1 MIIAID
7 GPAASGKSTTAKN
20 IAKKLGFAYLDT
32 GAMYRAVTLAVV
44 QKNIDIEN
52 ITELADLLD
61 NLSLKIEH
69 KDGKNVLKMD
79 GKNIAKAIRSVEV
92 TSKVSAVSAISI
104 VREKMVEMQRQL
116 GNNTNCVMEG
126 RDIGTVVFPDADAK
140 FFITADY
147 SSRAQRRQKDL
158 ESLGEKKSI
167 DELITDL
174 KLRDKKD
181 STRAKSPLKKA
192 DDAIEI
198 NTSNLTVEEQVA
210 IIIDHINLIKIKK
223 EGLMPEKNI
232 IEPVIE
238 EAKVELEQTTEVSA
252 EPVQTDSE
260 PITEKKPIVNY
271 LDDKL
276 FAGVKVVDQAE
287 LDKNEVIE
295 EIPEELQKQ
304 YLDTISD
311 ISANQV
317 ISGRVIG
324 MNEKEVLVDIG
335 FKSEGLIDRDEFVDN
350 KLPEIGEKINVYLEK
365 LEDRKGNT
373 ILSKIKADFMH
384 RWKELHEI
392 YEKGEILKGTIVRR
406 IKGGMV
412 VDVGVVQAFLPGSQI
427 DVRPI
432 KDFDQFIDQE
442 MDFQIVKIN
451 EARKN
456 VVISHKILMEE
467 SLKEQRA
474 ELFSNIKI
482 GEILEGRVK
491 NITDFGVFVDL
502 GGVDGLL
509 HITDLSWGRVNH
521 SSEIVKMDETIT
533 VKVIDFDEKK
543 MRVSLGLKQLSPHP
557 WEEVE
562 EKYAVGTIIKGKV
575 VSMTNYGV
583 FIELE
588 PGVEGLI
595 HVSEMSWTRHVK
607 NPSELFSMGDKVEA
621 QVLSI
626 DTEER
631 KISMGVKQLEP
642 DPWDKIEEKY
652 MVGTVHKG
660 KVINLTQ
667 FGAFVELMEGIDGL
681 IHVSDLSW
689 TKIVRHPKEVLEKG
703 EKVEVRVLEVSRE
716 NRRISLGL
724 KQVEEDPWPEL
735 VKYFETGKKVK
746 GDIIRI
752 LDRGIIVQLEKDVE
766 GIVPFGTHSK
776 KGRKMIGSNY
786 KAEAPIEAIVME
798 VKPEEKKVV
807 LFIDELSAP
816 KKKKP
821 SKNPVKEYLKNQEKP
836 ATEKIEIPEELR
848 GIGKKN
854 TD

>member
-20 IAKKLGFAYLDT
+20 VAKELGYSYFDT
-32 GAMYRAVTLAVV
+32 GAMYRAVTLAAI
-44 QKNIDIEN
+44 QKNIDIEKEA
-52 ITELADLLD
+52 ELADLLEV
-61 NLSLKIEH
+61 LELEIEN
-69 KDGKNVLKMD
+69 KDGKTVLKMD

-92 TSKVSAVSAISI
+92 TSKVSAVSAIPI
-104 VREKMVEMQRQL
+104 VREKMVNIQQEL
-116 GNNTNCVMEG
+116 GMSTNCVMEG
-126 RDIGTVVFPDADAK
+126 RDIGTVVFPNADAK

-147 SSRAQRRQKDL
+147 HSRAERRQKDL
-158 ESLGEKKSI
+158 QSIGEEKSI
-167 DELITDL
+167 DELVVDL

-181 STRAKSPLKKA
+181 STRLKSPLIKA
-192 DDAIEI
+192 NNAIEI
-198 NTSNLTVEEQVA
+198 DTSNVTVKEQVA
-210 IIIDHINLIKIKK
+210 IIVDHINKITTKK
-223 EGLMPEKNI
+223 EGLMPEKI
-232 IEPVIE
+232 ITEPVIE
-238 EAKVELEQTTEVSA
+238 EANVELEKSAEVST
-252 EPVQTDSE
+252 EPVQPDSE
-260 PITEKKPIVNY
+260 PITDMKPIINY
-271 LDDKL
+271 LDNKL
-276 FAGVKVVDQAE
+276 FAGVKVVTQTE
-287 LDKNEVIE
+287 LDENIVIE
-295 EIPEELQKQ
+295 EVPEDLQKQ

-311 ISANQV
+311 ISANTV

-335 FKSEGLIDRDEFVDN
+335 FKSEGLITRDEFEKN

-392 YEKGEILKGTIVRR
+392 YENGEILKGTIIRR

-467 SLKEQRA
+467 TMKEQRA
-474 ELFSNIKI
+474 ELFSNIQVGK
-482 GEILEGRVK
+482 ILEGRVK
-491 NITDFGVFVDL
+491 NITDFGVFIDL

-521 SSEIVKMDETIT
+521 PSEIVKMDETIT
-533 VKVIDFDEKK
+533 VKVIDFDEDKK
-543 MRVSLGLKQLSPHP
+543 RVSLGLKQLSSHP

-562 EKYAVGTIIKGKV
+562 ERYAVGTVIKGKV

-595 HVSEMSWTRHVK
+595 HVSEMTWTRHIK
-607 NPSELFSMGDKVEA
+607 NPSELYSMGDEVEA

-626 DTEER
+626 DKEER

-642 DPWDKIEEKY
+642 DPWDKIEDKY

-689 TKIVRHPKEVLEKG
+689 TKIVRHPKEILEKG

-724 KQVEEDPWPEL
+724 KQVEDDPWLEL
-735 VKYFETGKKVK
+735 VKYFETGKKIK
-746 GDIIRI
+746 GEIIRV
-752 LDRGIIVQLEKDVE
+752 LDRGIIVQLDKDVE
-766 GIVPFGTHSK
+766 GIVPFDAHSK
-776 KGRKMIGSNY
+776 KDRKLISGNY
-786 KAEAPIEAIVME
+786 KAGASIEAIVME

-807 LFIDELSAP
+807 LFIDELGGP
-816 KKKKP
+816 KKKKVT
-821 SKNPVKEYLKNQEKP
+821 KNPVKEFLDNQESP
-836 ATEKIEIPEELR
+836 ATEKIEIPKGLLEQSN
-848 GIGKKN
+848 KSN
-854 TD
+854 D

>member
-7 GPAASGKSTTAKN
+7 GPAASGKSTSAKQV
-20 IAKKLGFAYLDT
+20 AKELGYAYFDT
-32 GAMYRAVTLAVV
+32 GAMYRAVTLAVIN
-44 QKNIDIEN
+44 KNIDIN
-52 ITELADLLD
+52 NKTELDELLKNLDL
-61 NLSLKIEH
+61 NMVH
-69 KDGKNVLKMD
+69 KDGKTVLLMD
-79 GKNIAKAIRSVEV
+79 GKNIAKAIRLVEV
-92 TSKVSAVSAISI
+92 TSKVSAVSAIPA
-104 VREKMVEMQRQL
+104 VRSEMVKIQREL
-116 GNNTNCVMEG
+116 GSSTNCVMEG
-126 RDIGTVVFPDADAK
+126 RDIGTVVFPEADVK
-140 FFITADY
+140 FFLIADY
-147 SSRAQRRQKDL
+147 HPRAVRRQKDL
-158 ESLGEKKSI
+158 QSIGEDKSI

-181 STRAKSPLKKA
+181 STRSNSPLKKA
-192 DDAIEI
+192 SDAIEI
-198 NTSNLTVEEQVA
+198 DTSKLTLKKQVA
-210 IIIDHINLIKIKK
+210 IMVEHVNKIITKK
-223 EGLMPEKNI
+223 EGLMPETNI

-238 EAKVELEQTTEVSA
+238 EANVELEQATEVSA
-252 EPVQTDSE
+252 EPVQPDSE
-260 PITEKKPIVNY
+260 PVTEKTPIVNY
-271 LDDKL
+271 LDEKL
-276 FAGVKVVDQAE
+276 FASVKIIEQSE

-295 EIPEELQKQ
+295 KIPEELQKQ

-317 ISGRVIG
+317 ITGRVIG

-335 FKSEGLIDRDEFVDN
+335 FKSEGIITRDEFEDN

-392 YEKGEILKGTIVRR
+392 YENGDILKGTIVRR

-474 ELFSNIKI
+474 ELFSNIQV
-482 GEILEGRVK
+482 GEIVEGRVK
-491 NITDFGVFVDL
+491 NITDFGVFIDL

-521 SSEIVKMDETIT
+521 PSEILKMDETIN
-533 VKVIDFDEKK
+533 VKVIDFDQEKK
-543 MRVSLGLKQLSPHP
+543 RVSLGLKQLSSHP
-557 WEEVE
+557 WEEVD

-607 NPSELFSMGDKVEA
+607 NPSELFSMGDEVEA
-621 QVLSI
+621 QVLSV

-652 MVGTVHKG
+652 MVGTVHKA

-703 EKVEVRVLEVSRE
+703 EKVEVRILEVSRE

-724 KQVEEDPWPEL
+724 KQVEDDPWPEL

-746 GDIIRI
+746 GEIIRV

-766 GIVPFGTHSK
+766 GIVPFGAHSK
-776 KGRKMIGSNY
+776 KDRRLIGINF
-786 KAEAPIEAIVME
+786 KAGASIKAIVME

-807 LFIDELSAP
+807 LFIDELGAP
-816 KKKKP
+816 KKKRS
-821 SKNPVKEYLKNQEKP
+821 SKNPVKEYLKNQESP

-848 GIGKKN
+848 NLSKESTN
-854 TD
+854 

>member
-20 IAKKLGFAYLDT
+20 VAKKLGYAYLDT
-32 GAMYRAVTLAVV
+32 GAMYRAVTLAVI
-44 QKNIDIEN
+44 QKNIDLEN
-52 ITELADLLD
+52 ETELANLLE
-61 NLSLKIEH
+61 NLELKIEY
-69 KDGKNVLKMD
+69 KDSETVFTMD

-92 TSKVSAVSAISI
+92 TSKVSAVSAIAI
-104 VREKMVEMQRQL
+104 VREKMVKIQRQL

-126 RDIGTVVFPDADAK
+126 RDIGTVVFPNADAK
-140 FFITADY
+140 FFIIADY
-147 SSRAQRRQKDL
+147 HSRAERRQKDL
-158 ESLGEKKSI
+158 KSIGEEKSI
-167 DELITDL
+167 DELIADL
-174 KLRDKKD
+174 KIRDEKD
-181 STRAKSPLKKA
+181 STRSKSPLKKA
-192 DDAIEI
+192 NDAIEI
-198 NTSNLTVEEQVA
+198 DTSNLTVGKQVT
-210 IIIDHINLIKIKK
+210 IIVDHINKITTKK
-223 EGLMPEKNI
+223 EGLMPETI
-232 IEPVIE
+232 ITEPVAE
-238 EAKVELEQTTEVSA
+238 EANVELEQSTEVST
-252 EPVQTDSE
+252 EPVQPDSE
-260 PITEKKPIVNY
+260 PVTEKKLIINY
-271 LDDKL
+271 LDNKL
-276 FAGVKVVDQAE
+276 FAGVKVIEQSE
-287 LDKNEVIE
+287 LEKNEVIE
-295 EIPEELQKQ
+295 EIPEELRKQ

-311 ISANQV
+311 ISVNQV
-317 ISGRVIG
+317 ITGRVIG

-335 FKSEGLIDRDEFVDN
+335 FKSEGIITRDEFVDN

-384 RWKELHEI
+384 RWVELHEI

-412 VDVGVVQAFLPGSQI
+412 VDVGVIQAFLPGSQI

-474 ELFSNIKI
+474 ELFSNIQV

-491 NITDFGVFVDL
+491 NITDFGVFIDL

-521 SSEIVKMDETIT
+521 SSEIVKMDEIIT
-533 VKVIDFDEKK
+533 VKVIDFDEDKK
-543 MRVSLGLKQLSPHP
+543 RVSLGLKQLSPHP

-607 NPSELFSMGDKVEA
+607 NPSELFSMGDEVEA

-626 DTEER
+626 DTEDR

-642 DPWDKIEEKY
+642 DPWDKIEEQY
-652 MVGTVHKG
+652 MIGTVHKG

-689 TKIVRHPKEVLEKG
+689 TKIVRHPKEVIEKG
-703 EKVEVRVLEVSRE
+703 EKVEVRILEVSRE

-746 GDIIRI
+746 GNIIRV

-766 GIVPFGTHSK
+766 GIIPFGAYSK
-776 KGRKMIGSNY
+776 KDRRMIGGNF
-786 KAEAPIEAIVME
+786 KAEALIEAIVME

-807 LFIDELSAP
+807 LFVDELGGS
-816 KKKKP
+816 KKKKV
-821 SKNPVKEYLKNQEKP
+821 SKNPIKEYLRNQESP

-848 GIGKKN
+848 DLGK
-854 TD
+854 

>member
-20 IAKKLGFAYLDT
+20 TAKELGFAYLDT
-32 GAMYRAVTLAVV
+32 GAMYRAVTLAII
-44 QKNIDIEN
+44 KNKIDIEN
-52 ITELADLLD
+52 ETKLAGLLE
-61 NLSLKIEH
+61 NLDLKIEY
-69 KDGKNVLKMD
+69 KDNKTVLKMD

-104 VREKMVEMQRQL
+104 VREKMVKIQRQL
-116 GNNTNCVMEG
+116 GNSRNYVMEG

-140 FFITADY
+140 FFIIANY
-147 SSRAQRRQKDL
+147 RSRAERRQKDL
-158 ESLGEKKSI
+158 QSIGEEKSI
-167 DELITDL
+167 DDLIADL
-174 KLRDKKD
+174 KLRDEQD
-181 STRAKSPLKKA
+181 STRSKSPLKKA
-192 DDAIEI
+192 EDAIEI
-198 NTSNLTVEEQVA
+198 DTSNMTVKKQVA
-210 IIIDHINLIKIKK
+210 IIVDHINKITTKK
-223 EGLMPEKNI
+223 EGLMPETI
-232 IEPVIE
+232 ITEPVAE
-238 EAKVELEQTTEVSA
+238 EANVEQSTVVSA
-252 EPVQTDSE
+252 EPVQPDSE
-260 PITEKKPIVNY
+260 PVTEKKPIINY
-271 LDDKL
+271 LDTKI
-276 FAGVKVVDQAE
+276 FAGVKVIEQSE

-295 EIPEELQKQ
+295 EIPPEVQKQ

-317 ISGRVIG
+317 ITGRVIG

-335 FKSEGLIDRDEFVDN
+335 FKSEGIITRDEFEDN

-384 RWKELHEI
+384 RWVELHEI

-412 VDVGVVQAFLPGSQI
+412 VDVGVIQAFLPGSQI

-533 VKVIDFDEKK
+533 VKVIDFDEEKK
-543 MRVSLGLKQLSPHP
+543 RVSLGLKQLSPHP

-607 NPSELFSMGDKVEA
+607 NPSELFSMGDDVEA

-652 MVGTVHKG
+652 MIGTVHKG

-667 FGAFVELMEGIDGL
+667 FGAFIELVEGIDGL

-689 TKIVRHPKEVLEKG
+689 TKIVRHPKEVIEKG

-724 KQVEEDPWPEL
+724 KQVEDDPWPEL
-735 VKYFETGKKVK
+735 VKHFETGKKVK
-746 GDIIRI
+746 GNIIRV

-766 GIVPFGTHSK
+766 GIIPFGTHSK
-776 KGRKMIGSNY
+776 KDRRLIGSNY
-786 KAEAPIEAIVME
+786 KPDAPIEAIVME

-807 LFIDELSAP
+807 LFIDELGGP
-816 KKKKP
+816 KKKKV
-821 SKNPVKEYLKNQEKP
+821 SKNPVKEYLKNQESP

-848 GIGKKN
+848 KPNKKGTN
-854 TD
+854 

>member
-20 IAKKLGFAYLDT
+20 VAKELGFAYFDT
-32 GAMYRAVTLAVV
+32 GAMYRAVTLAVI

-52 ITELADLLD
+52 ETELADLLE
-61 NLSLKIEH
+61 NLKLKIEH
-69 KDGKNVLKMD
+69 KDGKTVLKMD

-92 TSKVSAVSAISI
+92 TSKVSAVSAVPI
-104 VREKMVEMQRQL
+104 VREKMVKIQKQL
-116 GNNTNCVMEG
+116 GKNTDCIMEG
-126 RDIGTVVFPDADAK
+126 RDIGTIVFPKADAK
-140 FFITADY
+140 FYIIADY
-147 SSRAQRRQKDL
+147 KSRAKRRQKDL
-158 ESLGEKKSI
+158 QAIGEEKSI

-174 KLRDKKD
+174 KLRDEKD
-181 STRAKSPLKKA
+181 STRSKSPLKKA
-192 DDAIEI
+192 NDAIEI
-198 NTSNLTVEEQVA
+198 DTSNLTVEAQVA
-210 IIIDHINLIKIKK
+210 IIVDHINKITTKK
-223 EGLMPEKNI
+223 EGLMPETI
-232 IEPVIE
+232 ITEPVAE
-238 EAKVELEQTTEVSA
+238 EANVEQSTEVSA
-252 EPVQTDSE
+252 EPVQPDSE
-260 PITEKKPIVNY
+260 PVTEKKPIINY
-271 LDDKL
+271 LDTKI
-276 FAGVKVVDQAE
+276 FAGVKVIERSE

-295 EIPEELQKQ
+295 EIPPELQKQ

-311 ISANQV
+311 ISVNQV
-317 ISGRVIG
+317 ITGRVIG
-324 MNEKEVLVDIG
+324 LNEKEVLVDIG
-335 FKSEGLIDRDEFVDN
+335 FKSEGIITRDEFEDN

-384 RWKELHEI
+384 RWVELHEI
-392 YEKGEILKGTIVRR
+392 YEKGEVLKGTIVRR

-412 VDVGVVQAFLPGSQI
+412 VDVGIIQAFLPGSQI

-474 ELFSNIKI
+474 ELFSNIKV

-491 NITDFGVFVDL
+491 NITDFGVFIDL

-521 SSEIVKMDETIT
+521 SSEIVKMDEIIT
-533 VKVIDFDEKK
+533 VKVIDFDEEKK
-543 MRVSLGLKQLSPHP
+543 RVSLGLKQLSPHP

-607 NPSELFSMGDKVEA
+607 NPSELFSMGDEVEA

-652 MVGTVHKG
+652 MIGTVHKG

-689 TKIVRHPKEVLEKG
+689 TKIVRHPKEVIEKG

-746 GDIIRI
+746 GNIIRV

-766 GIVPFGTHSK
+766 GIVPFGVHSK
-776 KGRKMIGSNY
+776 KDRRLIGSNF
-786 KAEAPIEAIVME
+786 KAEASIEAIVME

-807 LFIDELSAP
+807 LFVDELGSP
-816 KKKKP
+816 KKKKV
-821 SKNPVKEYLKNQEKP
+821 SKNPIKEYLRNQESP

-848 GIGKKN
+848 ELGKES

>member
-20 IAKKLGFAYLDT
+20 VAKELGFAYFDT
-32 GAMYRAVTLAVV
+32 GAMYRAVTLAVI

-52 ITELADLLD
+52 ETELADLLE
-61 NLSLKIEH
+61 NLKLKIEH
-69 KDGKNVLKMD
+69 KDGKTVLKMD

-92 TSKVSAVSAISI
+92 TSKVSAVSAVPI
-104 VREKMVEMQRQL
+104 VREKMVKIQKQL
-116 GNNTNCVMEG
+116 GKNTDCIMEG
-126 RDIGTVVFPDADAK
+126 RDIGTIVFPKADAK
-140 FFITADY
+140 FYIIADY
-147 SSRAQRRQKDL
+147 KSRAKRRQKDL
-158 ESLGEKKSI
+158 QAIGEEKSI

-174 KLRDKKD
+174 KLRDEKD
-181 STRAKSPLKKA
+181 STRSKSPLKKA
-192 DDAIEI
+192 NDAIEI
-198 NTSNLTVEEQVA
+198 DTSNLTVEAQVA
-210 IIIDHINLIKIKK
+210 IIVDHINKITTKK
-223 EGLMPEKNI
+223 EGLMPETI
-232 IEPVIE
+232 ITEPVAE
-238 EAKVELEQTTEVSA
+238 EANVEQSTEVSA
-252 EPVQTDSE
+252 EPVQPDSE
-260 PITEKKPIVNY
+260 PVTEKKPIINY
-271 LDDKL
+271 LDTKI
-276 FAGVKVVDQAE
+276 FAGVKVIERSE

-295 EIPEELQKQ
+295 EIPPELQKQ

-311 ISANQV
+311 ISVNQV
-317 ISGRVIG
+317 ITGRVIG
-324 MNEKEVLVDIG
+324 LNEKEVLVDIG
-335 FKSEGLIDRDEFVDN
+335 FKSEGIITRDEFEDN

-384 RWKELHEI
+384 RWVELHEI
-392 YEKGEILKGTIVRR
+392 YEKGEVLKGTIVRR

-412 VDVGVVQAFLPGSQI
+412 VDVGIIQAFLPGSQI

-474 ELFSNIKI
+474 ELFSNIKV

-491 NITDFGVFVDL
+491 NITDFGVFIDL

-521 SSEIVKMDETIT
+521 SSEIVKMDEIIT
-533 VKVIDFDEKK
+533 VKVIDFDEEKK
-543 MRVSLGLKQLSPHP
+543 RVSLGLKQLSPHP

-607 NPSELFSMGDKVEA
+607 NPSELFSMGDEVEA

-652 MVGTVHKG
+652 MIGTVHKG

-689 TKIVRHPKEVLEKG
+689 TKIVRHPKEVIEKG

-746 GDIIRI
+746 GNIIRV

-766 GIVPFGTHSK
+766 GIVPFGAHSK
-776 KGRKMIGSNY
+776 KDRRLIGSNF
-786 KAEAPIEAIVME
+786 KAEASIEAIVME

-807 LFIDELSAP
+807 LFVDELGSP
-816 KKKKP
+816 KKKKV
-821 SKNPVKEYLKNQEKP
+821 SKNPIKEYLRNQESP

-848 GIGKKN
+848 ELGKES

>member
-7 GPAASGKSTTAKN
+7 GPAASGKSTTAK
-20 IAKKLGFAYLDT
+20 IVAKELGFAYFDT
-32 GAMYRAVTLAVV
+32 GAMYRAVTLATI

-52 ITELADLLD
+52 ETELAELLKV
-61 NLSLKIEH
+61 LELEIEN
-69 KDGKNVLKMD
+69 KDGKTVLKMD
-79 GKNIAKAIRSVEV
+79 GKNIAKAIRSVDV
-92 TSKVSAVSAISI
+92 TSRVSSVSAVPI
-104 VREKMVEMQRQL
+104 VREKMVKIQQEL
-116 GNNTNCVMEG
+116 GVKTNCVMEG
-126 RDIGTVVFPDADAK
+126 RDIGTVVFPNADAK

-147 SSRAQRRQKDL
+147 RSRAERRQKDL
-158 ESLGEKKSI
+158 VVIGEDKSI
-167 DELITDL
+167 DDLITDL

-181 STRAKSPLKKA
+181 STRLKSPLKKA
-192 DDAIEI
+192 NDAIEI
-198 NTSNLTVEEQVA
+198 DTSNMTVKEQVS
-210 IIIDHINLIKIKK
+210 IIVEHINKITIKK
-223 EGLMPEKNI
+223 EGLMPETTI
-232 IEPVIE
+232 TEPVIE
-238 EAKVELEQTTEVSA
+238 EANVELEQSTKVST
-252 EPVQTDSE
+252 EPVKSDSE

-271 LDDKL
+271 LDNKL
-276 FAGVKVVDQAE
+276 FAGVKVIDKAE
-287 LDKNEVIE
+287 LDKNIVIE
-295 EIPEELQKQ
+295 EIPEDLQKQ

-311 ISANQV
+311 ISAHQV
-317 ISGRVIG
+317 ITGRVIG

-335 FKSEGLIDRDEFVDN
+335 FKSEGLITRDEFEKN
-350 KLPEIGEKINVYLEK
+350 QLPEIGEKINVYLEK

-392 YEKGEILKGTIVRR
+392 YENGEILKGTIVRR

-474 ELFSNIKI
+474 ELFSNIKV

-491 NITDFGVFVDL
+491 NVTDFGVFIDL

-521 SSEIVKMDETIT
+521 PSEIVKMDETIT
-533 VKVIDFDEKK
+533 VKVIDFDEEKK
-543 MRVSLGLKQLSPHP
+543 RVSLGLKQLTSHP
-557 WEEVE
+557 WEAVE
-562 EKYAVGTIIKGKV
+562 EKYAVGTIINGKV

-595 HVSEMSWTRHVK
+595 HVSEMSWTRHIK
-607 NPSELFSMGDKVEA
+607 NPSELYSMGDEVEA

-626 DTEER
+626 DKEER

-667 FGAFVELMEGIDGL
+667 FGAFIELIEGIDGL
-681 IHVSDLSW
+681 VHVSDLSW

-724 KQVEEDPWPEL
+724 KQVEDDPWPEL

-746 GDIIRI
+746 GEIIRV
-752 LDRGIIVQLEKDVE
+752 LDRGVIVQLEKDVE

-776 KGRKMIGSNY
+776 KDRKSISGNY
-786 KAEAPIEAIVME
+786 KAGASIEAIVME

-807 LFIDELSAP
+807 LFIDELGEP
-816 KKKKP
+816 KKKKI
-821 SKNPVKEYLKNQEKP
+821 SKNPVKEYLKNQESP
-836 ATEKIEIPEELR
+836 ATEKIEIPEGLLE
-848 GIGKKN
+848 KSNKS

>member
-20 IAKKLGFAYLDT
+20 VAKELGFAYFDT
-32 GAMYRAVTLAVV
+32 GAMYRAVTLAVI

-52 ITELADLLD
+52 ETELADLLE
-61 NLSLKIEH
+61 NLKLKIEH
-69 KDGKNVLKMD
+69 KDGKTVLKMD

-92 TSKVSAVSAISI
+92 TSKVSAVSAVPI
-104 VREKMVEMQRQL
+104 VREKMVKIQKQL
-116 GNNTNCVMEG
+116 GKNTDCIMEG
-126 RDIGTVVFPDADAK
+126 RDIGTIVFPKADAK
-140 FFITADY
+140 FYIIADY
-147 SSRAQRRQKDL
+147 KSRAKRRQKDL
-158 ESLGEKKSI
+158 QAIGEEKSI

-174 KLRDKKD
+174 KLRDEKD
-181 STRAKSPLKKA
+181 STRSKSPLKKA
-192 DDAIEI
+192 NDAIEI
-198 NTSNLTVEEQVA
+198 DTSNLTVEAQVA
-210 IIIDHINLIKIKK
+210 IIVDHINKITTKK
-223 EGLMPEKNI
+223 EGLMPETNI
-232 IEPVIE
+232 TEPVAE
-238 EAKVELEQTTEVSA
+238 EANVEQSAEVSA
-252 EPVQTDSE
+252 EPVQPDSE
-260 PITEKKPIVNY
+260 PVTEKKPIINY
-271 LDDKL
+271 LDTKI
-276 FAGVKVVDQAE
+276 FAGVKVIERSE

-295 EIPEELQKQ
+295 EIPPELQKQ

-311 ISANQV
+311 ISVNQV
-317 ISGRVIG
+317 ITGRVIG
-324 MNEKEVLVDIG
+324 LNEKEVLVDIG
-335 FKSEGLIDRDEFVDN
+335 FKSEGIITRDEFEDN

-384 RWKELHEI
+384 RWVELHEI
-392 YEKGEILKGTIVRR
+392 YEKGEVLKGTIVRR

-412 VDVGVVQAFLPGSQI
+412 VDVGIIQAFLPGSQI

-474 ELFSNIKI
+474 ELFSNIKV

-491 NITDFGVFVDL
+491 NITDFGVFIDL

-521 SSEIVKMDETIT
+521 SSEIVKMDEIIT
-533 VKVIDFDEKK
+533 VKVIDFDEEKK
-543 MRVSLGLKQLSPHP
+543 RVSLGLKQLSPHP

-607 NPSELFSMGDKVEA
+607 NPSELFSMGDEVEA

-652 MVGTVHKG
+652 MIGTVHKG

-689 TKIVRHPKEVLEKG
+689 TKIVRHPKEVIEKG

-746 GDIIRI
+746 GNIIRV

-766 GIVPFGTHSK
+766 GIVPFGAHSK
-776 KGRKMIGSNY
+776 KDRRLIGSNF
-786 KAEAPIEAIVME
+786 KAEASIEAIVME

-807 LFIDELSAP
+807 LFVDELGSP
-816 KKKKP
+816 KKKKV
-821 SKNPVKEYLKNQEKP
+821 SKNPIKEYLRNQESP

-848 GIGKKN
+848 ELGKES

>member
-7 GPAASGKSTTAKN
+7 GPAASGKSTTAKSV
-20 IAKKLGFAYLDT
+20 AKAMGFAYFDT
-32 GAMYRAVTLAVV
+32 GAMYRAVTLAVIRN
-44 QKNIDIEN
+44 KIDIEN
-52 ITELADLLD
+52 EAELVDLLGKLEL
-61 NLSLKIEH
+61 NIEH
-69 KDGKNVLKMD
+69 KDGKTILKMD
-79 GKNIAKAIRSVEV
+79 GKNIAKAIRSEEV
-92 TSKVSAVSAISI
+92 TSKVSAVSAIPM
-104 VREKMVEMQRQL
+104 VREKMVKIQQQL
-116 GNNTNCVMEG
+116 GKNTDCVMEG
-126 RDIGTVVFPDADAK
+126 RDIGTVVFPKADAK
-140 FFITADY
+140 YFITADY
-147 SSRAQRRQKDL
+147 HSRAERRQRDL
-158 ESLGEKKSI
+158 QSIGEDKSI
-167 DELITDL
+167 EDLIADL
-174 KLRDKKD
+174 KLRDEKD

-198 NTSNLTVEEQVA
+198 DTSNLTVEEQVK
-210 IIIDHINLIKIKK
+210 IIVDQINKITTKK
-223 EGLMPEKNI
+223 EGLMPETI
-232 IEPVIE
+232 ITEPVTE
-238 EAKVELEQTTEVSA
+238 EANVELEQTTEVSA
-252 EPVQTDSE
+252 EPVQPDSE
-260 PITEKKPIVNY
+260 PVAEIKPIINY
-271 LDDKL
+271 LDNKL
-276 FAGVKVVDQAE
+276 FAGVKVVNQTE
-287 LDKNEVIE
+287 LDANIVIE
-295 EIPEELQKQ
+295 EIPEDLQKQ

-311 ISANQV
+311 ISANTV

-335 FKSEGLIDRDEFVDN
+335 FKSEGIITREEFENN

-384 RWKELHEI
+384 RWAELHEI
-392 YEKGEILKGTIVRR
+392 YEKSEILKGTIIRR

-432 KDFDQFIDQE
+432 KDFDQYVDQE

-467 SLKEQRA
+467 TMKEQRA
-474 ELFSNIKI
+474 ELFSNIQV

-491 NITDFGVFVDL
+491 NITDFGVFIDL

-521 SSEIVKMDETIT
+521 PSEIVKMDETIT
-533 VKVIDFDEKK
+533 VKVIDFDEEKK
-543 MRVSLGLKQLSPHP
+543 RVSLGLKQLSSHP

-562 EKYAVGTIIKGKV
+562 EKYAVGTVINGKV

-607 NPSELFSMGDKVEA
+607 NPSELYSMGDEVEA

-626 DTEER
+626 DREER
-631 KISMGVKQLEP
+631 KISMGVKQLAP
-642 DPWDKIEEKY
+642 DPWDKIEEKF

-667 FGAFVELMEGIDGL
+667 FGAFVELVEGIDGL

-724 KQVEEDPWPEL
+724 KQVEEDPWPTL
-735 VKYFETGKKVK
+735 VKFFETGKKIK
-746 GDIIRI
+746 GEIIRV

-766 GIVPFGTHSK
+766 GIIPFSAQSK
-776 KGRKMIGSNY
+776 KERKSLGSNY
-786 KAEAPIEAIVME
+786 EAGSIIESIVME

-807 LFIDELSAP
+807 LFIDELGVP
-816 KKKKP
+816 KKKKV
-821 SKNPVKEYLKNQEKP
+821 SKNPVKEYLDNQEGP
-836 ATEKIEIPEELR
+836 ATEKIEIPDELR
-848 GIGKKN
+848 ELSKDD
-854 TD
+854 TA

>member
-20 IAKKLGFAYLDT
+20 VAKKLGYAYLDT
-32 GAMYRAVTLAVV
+32 GAMYRAVTLAVI
-44 QKNIDIEN
+44 QKNIDLEN
-52 ITELADLLD
+52 ETELANLLE
-61 NLSLKIEH
+61 NLELKIEY
-69 KDGKNVLKMD
+69 KDSETVFTMD

-92 TSKVSAVSAISI
+92 TSKVSAVSAIAI
-104 VREKMVEMQRQL
+104 VREKMVKIQRQL

-126 RDIGTVVFPDADAK
+126 RDIGTVVFPNAYAK
-140 FFITADY
+140 FFIIADY
-147 SSRAQRRQKDL
+147 HSRAERRQKDL
-158 ESLGEKKSI
+158 KSIGEEKSI
-167 DELITDL
+167 DELIADL
-174 KLRDKKD
+174 KIRDEKD
-181 STRAKSPLKKA
+181 STRSKSPLKKA
-192 DDAIEI
+192 NDAIEI
-198 NTSNLTVEEQVA
+198 DTSNLTVGKQVT
-210 IIIDHINLIKIKK
+210 IIVDHINKITTKK
-223 EGLMPEKNI
+223 EGLMPETI
-232 IEPVIE
+232 ITEPVAE
-238 EAKVELEQTTEVSA
+238 EANVELEQSTEVST
-252 EPVQTDSE
+252 EPVQPDSE
-260 PITEKKPIVNY
+260 PVTEKRPIINY
-271 LDDKL
+271 LDNKL
-276 FAGVKVVDQAE
+276 FAGVKVIEQSE
-287 LDKNEVIE
+287 LEKNEVIE
-295 EIPEELQKQ
+295 EIPEELRKQ

-317 ISGRVIG
+317 ITGRVIG

-335 FKSEGLIDRDEFVDN
+335 FKSEGIITRDEFVDN

-384 RWKELHEI
+384 RWVELHEI

-412 VDVGVVQAFLPGSQI
+412 VDVGVIQAFLPGSQI

-474 ELFSNIKI
+474 ELFSNIKV

-491 NITDFGVFVDL
+491 NITDFGVFIDL

-521 SSEIVKMDETIT
+521 SSEIVKMDEIIT
-533 VKVIDFDEKK
+533 VKVIDFDEDKK
-543 MRVSLGLKQLSPHP
+543 RVSLGLKQLSPHP

-607 NPSELFSMGDKVEA
+607 NPSELFSMGDEVEA

-626 DTEER
+626 DTEDR

-642 DPWDKIEEKY
+642 DPWDKIEEQY
-652 MVGTVHKG
+652 MIGTVHKG

-689 TKIVRHPKEVLEKG
+689 TKIVRHPKEVIEKG
-703 EKVEVRVLEVSRE
+703 EKVEVRILEVSRE

-746 GDIIRI
+746 GNIIRV

-766 GIVPFGTHSK
+766 GIIPFGAYSK
-776 KGRKMIGSNY
+776 KDRRLIGGNF
-786 KAEAPIEAIVME
+786 KAEASIEAIVME
-798 VKPEEKKVV
+798 VKPEEKKVM
-807 LFIDELSAP
+807 LFVDELGGP
-816 KKKKP
+816 KKKKV
-821 SKNPVKEYLKNQEKP
+821 SKNPVKEYLRNQESP

-848 GIGKKN
+848 DLGK
-854 TD
+854 

>member
-20 IAKKLGFAYLDT
+20 VAKELGFAYFDT
-32 GAMYRAVTLAVV
+32 GAMYRAVTLAVI

-52 ITELADLLD
+52 ETELADLIE
-61 NLSLKIEH
+61 NLKLKIEH
-69 KDGKNVLKMD
+69 KDGKTVLKMD

-92 TSKVSAVSAISI
+92 TSNVSAVSAVPI
-104 VREKMVEMQRQL
+104 VREKMVKIQKQL
-116 GNNTNCVMEG
+116 GKNTDCIMEG
-126 RDIGTVVFPDADAK
+126 RDIGTIVFPKADAK
-140 FFITADY
+140 FYIIADY
-147 SSRAQRRQKDL
+147 KSRAKRRQKDL
-158 ESLGEKKSI
+158 QAIGEEKSI

-174 KLRDKKD
+174 KLRDEKD
-181 STRAKSPLKKA
+181 STRSKSPLKKA
-192 DDAIEI
+192 NDAIEI
-198 NTSNLTVEEQVA
+198 DTSNLTVEAQVA
-210 IIIDHINLIKIKK
+210 IIVDHINKITTKK
-223 EGLMPEKNI
+223 EGLMPETI
-232 IEPVIE
+232 ITEPVAE
-238 EAKVELEQTTEVSA
+238 EANVEQSTEVSA
-252 EPVQTDSE
+252 EPVQPDSE
-260 PITEKKPIVNY
+260 PVTEKKPIINY
-271 LDDKL
+271 LDTKI
-276 FAGVKVVDQAE
+276 FAGVKVIERSE

-295 EIPEELQKQ
+295 EIPPELQKQ

-311 ISANQV
+311 ISVNQV
-317 ISGRVIG
+317 ITGRVIG
-324 MNEKEVLVDIG
+324 LNEKEVLVDIG
-335 FKSEGLIDRDEFVDN
+335 FKSEGIITRDEFEDN

-384 RWKELHEI
+384 RWVELHEI
-392 YEKGEILKGTIVRR
+392 YEKGEVLKGTIVRR

-412 VDVGVVQAFLPGSQI
+412 VDVGVIQAFLPGSQI

-474 ELFSNIKI
+474 ELFSNIKV

-491 NITDFGVFVDL
+491 NITDFGVFIDL

-521 SSEIVKMDETIT
+521 ASEIVKMDETIT
-533 VKVIDFDEKK
+533 VKVIDFDEEKK
-543 MRVSLGLKQLSPHP
+543 RVSLGLKQLSPHP

-562 EKYAVGTIIKGKV
+562 DKYAVGTIIKGKV

-595 HVSEMSWTRHVK
+595 HVSEMSWIRHVK
-607 NPSELFSMGDKVEA
+607 NPSELFSMGDEVEA

-652 MVGTVHKG
+652 MIGTVHKG

-689 TKIVRHPKEVLEKG
+689 TKIVRHPKEVIEKG

-746 GDIIRI
+746 GNIIRV

-766 GIVPFGTHSK
+766 GIVPFGAHSK
-776 KGRKMIGSNY
+776 KDRRLIGSNF
-786 KAEAPIEAIVME
+786 KAEASIEAIVME

-807 LFIDELSAP
+807 LFVDELGGP
-816 KKKKP
+816 KKKKV
-821 SKNPVKEYLKNQEKP
+821 SKNPIKEYLRNQESP

-848 GIGKKN
+848 ELGKES

>member
-20 IAKKLGFAYLDT
+20 VAQALDFAYFDT
-32 GAMYRAVTLAVV
+32 GAMYRAVTLAVI
-44 QKNIDIEN
+44 QQDINIKDKSQLE
-52 ITELADLLD
+52 DLLK
-61 NLSLKIEH
+61 NLELKIVHE
-69 KDGKNVLKMD
+69 KSKTILKMD
-79 GKNIAKAIRSVEV
+79 GKDIANAIRSGEV
-92 TSKVSAVSAISI
+92 TAKVSEVSAISL
-104 VREKMVEMQRQL
+104 VREKLVSIQREL
-116 GNNTNCVMEG
+116 GEESNCVMEG
-126 RDIGTVVFPDADAK
+126 RDIGTVVFPDAEAK
-140 FFITADY
+140 FYITANFR
-147 SSRAQRRQKDL
+147 SRAKRRQTDL
-158 ESLGEKKSI
+158 KAIGEKKTI
-167 DELITDL
+167 NELIADL
-174 KLRDKKD
+174 KERDKKD
-181 STRAKSPLKKA
+181 STRSKSPLKKA

-198 NTSNLTVEEQVA
+198 DTSNLTVEEQVA
-210 IIIDHINLIKIKK
+210 IIVDHINKLKTKK
-223 EGLMPEKNI
+223 EGLMPETTI
-232 IEPVIE
+232 IEPVAE
-238 EAKVELEQTTEVSA
+238 EAKVEESTEVST
-252 EPVQTDSE
+252 EPVQADSE
-260 PITEKKPIVNY
+260 PVAEVKPIINY
-271 LDDKL
+271 LDKKI
-276 FAGVKVVDQAE
+276 FADVKVIDQAE
-287 LDKNEVIE
+287 LNKNEDME

-311 ISANQV
+311 ISAHQV
-317 ISGRVIG
+317 ITGRVIG

-335 FKSEGLIDRDEFVDN
+335 FKSEGIITRDEFQNN

-373 ILSKIKADFMH
+373 ILSKTKADFMH

-392 YEKGEILKGTIVRR
+392 YEKGEILQGKIVRR

-467 SLKEQRA
+467 TMKEQRA
-474 ELFSNIKI
+474 ELFSNIKV

-491 NITDFGVFVDL
+491 NITDFGVFIDL

-521 SSEIVKMDETIT
+521 PSEVVKMDDSIT
-533 VKVIDFDEKK
+533 VKVIDFDEEKK
-543 MRVSLGLKQLSPHP
+543 RVSLGLKQLSPHP
-557 WEEVE
+557 WEQVE
-562 EKYAVGTIIKGKV
+562 EKFAVGTVIKGKV

-595 HVSEMSWTRHVK
+595 HVSEMSWTKHVK
-607 NPSELFSMGDKVEA
+607 NPSELFSMGIEVEA
-621 QVLSI
+621 QVLSV

-631 KISMGVKQLEP
+631 KISMGIKQLEP
-642 DPWDKIEEKY
+642 DPWDKIEEEF

-667 FGAFVELMEGIDGL
+667 FGAFVELVEGIDGL

-689 TKIVRHPKEVLEKG
+689 TKIVRHPKEALEKG
-703 EKVEVRVLEVSRE
+703 EMVEVRVLEVSRE

-724 KQVEEDPWPEL
+724 KQVVDDPWPEL
-735 VKYFETGKKVK
+735 VIYFETGKKVK
-746 GDIIRI
+746 GEIIRV
-752 LDRGIIVQLEKDVE
+752 LDRGLIVQLDKDVE
-766 GIVPFGTHSK
+766 GIVPFNSQSK
-776 KGRKMIGSNY
+776 KDRKLIGGNY
-786 KAEAPIEAIVME
+786 KAGATVEAIVME

-807 LFIDELSAP
+807 LYIDELSTPKP
-816 KKKKP
+816 KKKK
-821 SKNPVKEYLKNQEKP
+821 V
-836 ATEKIEIPEELR
+836 
-848 GIGKKN
+848 
-854 TD
+854 

>member
-20 IAKKLGFAYLDT
+20 VAMELGFAYLDT
-32 GAMYRAVTLAVV
+32 GSMYRAVTLAII
-44 QKNIDIEN
+44 QKNIDIKNEN
-52 ITELADLLD
+52 DLVELLS
-61 NLSLKIEH
+61 NLALKIEY
-69 KDGKNVLKMD
+69 KDGDTVLQMD
-79 GKNIAKAIRSVEV
+79 GNNIAKAIRSVEV
-92 TSKVSAVSAISI
+92 TSKVSAVSAIPI
-104 VREKMVEMQRQL
+104 VREKMVAIQRQL
-116 GNNTNCVMEG
+116 GGKTDCVVEG
-126 RDIGTVVFPDADAK
+126 RDIGTVVFPKADAK
-140 FFITADY
+140 FFIVADY
-147 SSRAQRRQKDL
+147 RSRAERRQKDL
-158 ESLGEKKSI
+158 ESIGEKKSI
-167 DELITDL
+167 DELIADL

-192 DDAIEI
+192 KDAIEI
-198 NTSNLTVEEQVA
+198 DTSNLTVKEQVA
-210 IIIDHINLIKIKK
+210 IIVEHINKITTKK
-223 EGLMPEKNI
+223 EGLMPETNI
-232 IEPVIE
+232 TEPVIE
-238 EAKVELEQTTEVSA
+238 EANVEIEQSTEVSA
-252 EPVQTDSE
+252 EPVQADSE
-260 PITEKKPIVNY
+260 PVTEKKPIINY
-271 LDDKL
+271 LDEKL
-276 FAGVKVVDQAE
+276 FAGVKIVDQSE
-287 LDKNEVIE
+287 LTENEVVE
-295 EIPEELQKQ
+295 EVPEELQQQ

-311 ISANQV
+311 ISAHQV
-317 ISGRVIG
+317 ISGRIIG

-335 FKSEGLIDRDEFVDN
+335 FKSEGIITRDEFSDK

-392 YEKGEILKGTIVRR
+392 YENGDILKGTIVRR

-456 VVISHKILMEE
+456 VVISHKILLEE
-467 SLKEQRA
+467 TLKEQRA
-474 ELFSNIKI
+474 ELFSNIKV

-521 SSEIVKMDETIT
+521 PSEIVKMDETIT
-533 VKVIDFDEKK
+533 VKVIDFDEEKK
-543 MRVSLGLKQLSPHP
+543 RVSLGLKQLSSHP

-562 EKYAVGTIIKGKV
+562 EKFAIGTVIKGKV

-595 HVSEMSWTRHVK
+595 HVSEMSWTKHIK
-607 NPSELFSMGDKVEA
+607 NPSEMFSMGDEIKA

-626 DTEER
+626 DTEDR

-689 TKIVRHPKEVLEKG
+689 TKVVRHPKEVIEKG
-703 EKVEVRVLEVSRE
+703 EKAEVRVLEISRE

-746 GDIIRI
+746 GEIIRV
-752 LDRGIIVQLEKDVE
+752 LDKGIIVQLDKDVE
-766 GIVPFGTHSK
+766 GIIPFGLHSK
-776 KGRKMIGSNY
+776 KDRKLISGNY
-786 KAEAPIEAIVME
+786 TTGASIEALVME

-807 LFIDELSAP
+807 LFVDELGAP
-816 KKKKP
+816 KKKKI
-821 SKNPVKEYLKNQEKP
+821 SKNPVKEYLKNQEGP

-848 GIGKKN
+848 ELSKQ
-854 TD
+854 DSE

>member
-7 GPAASGKSTTAKN
+7 GPAASGKSTTAKSV
-20 IAKKLGFAYLDT
+20 AKEMGFAYFDT
-32 GAMYRAVTLAVV
+32 GAMYRAVTLAVIR
-44 QKNIDIEN
+44 QKIDIEN
-52 ITELADLLD
+52 ETELADLLET
-61 NLSLKIEH
+61 LKLDIEH
-69 KDGKNVLKMD
+69 KDGKTVLKMD
-79 GKNIAKAIRSVEV
+79 GKNIAKAIRSDEV
-92 TSKVSAVSAISI
+92 TSRVSAVSAIPM
-104 VREKMVEMQRQL
+104 VREKMVKIQQKL
-116 GNNTNCVMEG
+116 GAKTDCVMEG
-126 RDIGTVVFPDADAK
+126 RDIGTVVFPEADAK
-140 FFITADY
+140 FYITADY
-147 SSRAQRRQKDL
+147 ESRAKRRQKDL
-158 ESLGEKKSI
+158 EAIGEEKAI
-167 DELITDL
+167 DDLITDL
-174 KLRDKKD
+174 KLRDEKD

-198 NTSNLTVEEQVA
+198 DTSNLTVEEQVA
-210 IIIDHINLIKIKK
+210 IIVEHINKITTKK
-223 EGLMPEKNI
+223 EGLMPETI
-232 IEPVIE
+232 ITEPVTE
-238 EAKVELEQTTEVSA
+238 EAKVEQSAEVSA
-252 EPVQTDSE
+252 EPVQPDSE
-260 PITEKKPIVNY
+260 PVTETKPIINY
-271 LDDKL
+271 LDNKL
-276 FAGVKVVDQAE
+276 FDDVKVVDQTE
-287 LDKNEVIE
+287 LDANIVTEEVPID
-295 EIPEELQKQ
+295 LQKQ
-304 YLDTISD
+304 YLETISD
-311 ISANQV
+311 ISANTV
-317 ISGRVIG
+317 ITGRVIG

-335 FKSEGLIDRDEFVDN
+335 FKSEGLITRDEFADN

-384 RWKELHEI
+384 RWAELHEI
-392 YEKGEILKGTIVRR
+392 YEKGEILKGTIIRR

-432 KDFDQFIDQE
+432 KDFDQFVDQE

-467 SLKEQRA
+467 TMKEQRA
-474 ELFSNIKI
+474 ELFSNIQV

-491 NITDFGVFVDL
+491 NITDFGVFIDL

-521 SSEIVKMDETIT
+521 PSEIVKMDETIT
-533 VKVIDFDEKK
+533 VKVIDFDEEKK
-543 MRVSLGLKQLSPHP
+543 RVSLGLKQLSSHP
-557 WEEVE
+557 WEDIE

-583 FIELE
+583 FLELE

-607 NPSELFSMGDKVEA
+607 NPSELYSMGDELEA

-626 DTEER
+626 DREER

-642 DPWDKIEEKY
+642 DPWDKIEEKF

-703 EKVEVRVLEVSRE
+703 EKVEVRVLEVSRD

-724 KQVEEDPWPEL
+724 KQVEEDPWPTL
-735 VKYFETGKKVK
+735 VKFFETGKKVK
-746 GDIIRI
+746 GEIIRV

-766 GIVPFGTHSK
+766 GIIPFGAQSK
-776 KGRKMIGSNY
+776 KERKSIGSNY
-786 KAEAPIEAIVME
+786 NAGSIIESIVME

-807 LFIDELSAP
+807 LFIDELGGP
-816 KKKKP
+816 KKKKV
-821 SKNPVKEYLKNQEKP
+821 SKNPVKEFLDNQESP
-836 ATEKIEIPEELR
+836 ATEKIEIPDELR
-848 GIGKKN
+848 ELSKDE
-854 TD
+854 T

>member
-20 IAKKLGFAYLDT
+20 IAKELGFAYLDT
-32 GAMYRAVTLAVV
+32 GAMYRAVTLAII
-44 QKNIDIEN
+44 QNNIDIEN
-52 ITELADLLD
+52 ETELVDLLE
-61 NLSLKIEH
+61 NLDLKIEY
-69 KDGKNVLKMD
+69 KDGETVIKMD
-79 GKNIAKAIRSVEV
+79 SKNIEKAIRSVEV
-92 TSKVSAVSAISI
+92 TSKVSAISAISI
-104 VREKMVEMQRQL
+104 VREKMVKIQRQL
-116 GNNTNCVMEG
+116 GNSRNCVMEG
-126 RDIGTVVFPDADAK
+126 RDIGTVVFSDADAK
-140 FFITADY
+140 FFIIANY
-147 SSRAQRRQKDL
+147 HSRAERRQKDL
-158 ESLGEKKSI
+158 QSIGEEKSI

-174 KLRDKKD
+174 KLRDEQD
-181 STRAKSPLKKA
+181 STRSKSPLIKA
-192 DDAIEI
+192 EDAIEI
-198 NTSNLTVEEQVA
+198 DTSNMTVEKQVA
-210 IIIDHINLIKIKK
+210 IIVDHINKITTKK
-223 EGLMPEKNI
+223 EGLMPEKII
-232 IEPVIE
+232 IEPVAE
-238 EAKVELEQTTEVSA
+238 EANVEQSTEVSA
-252 EPVQTDSE
+252 EPVQPDSE
-260 PITEKKPIVNY
+260 PVTKKKPIVNY
-271 LDDKL
+271 LDDKI
-276 FAGVKVVDQAE
+276 FTAVKVIEQSE
-287 LDKNEVIE
+287 LDKNEVAE
-295 EIPEELQKQ
+295 EIPPELQKQ

-317 ISGRVIG
+317 ITGRVIG

-335 FKSEGLIDRDEFVDN
+335 FKSEGIITRDEFEDN

-384 RWKELHEI
+384 RWIELHEI
-392 YEKGEILKGTIVRR
+392 FEKGEILKGTIIRR

-412 VDVGVVQAFLPGSQI
+412 VDIGVIQAFLPGSQI

-474 ELFSNIKI
+474 ELFSHIKV

-491 NITDFGVFVDL
+491 NITEFGVFVDL

-533 VKVIDFDEKK
+533 VKVIDFDEEKK
-543 MRVSLGLKQLSPHP
+543 RVSLGLKQLSPHP

-607 NPSELFSMGDKVEA
+607 NPSEFFSMGDEVEA

-626 DTEER
+626 DKEER

-652 MVGTVHKG
+652 MIGTVHKG

-689 TKIVRHPKEVLEKG
+689 TKIVRHPKEVIEKG

-746 GDIIRI
+746 GHIIRV
-752 LDRGIIVQLEKDVE
+752 LDRGIIIQLEKDVE
-766 GIVPFGTHSK
+766 GIVPFETYSK
-776 KGRKMIGSNY
+776 KDRRLIGSKY
-786 KAEAPIEAIVME
+786 KAEASIEAIVME

-807 LFIDELSAP
+807 LFIDELGGP
-816 KKKKP
+816 KKKKV
-821 SKNPVKEYLKNQEKP
+821 SKNPVKEYLKNQESP
-836 ATEKIEIPEELR
+836 ATEKIEIPKELR
-848 GIGKKN
+848 EPNKKN
-854 TD
+854 TN

>member
-20 IAKKLGFAYLDT
+20 VAKELGFAYFDT
-32 GAMYRAVTLAVV
+32 GAMYRAVTLAAIK
-44 QKNIDIEN
+44 KNIDIEN
-52 ITELADLLD
+52 ETELADLLED
-61 NLSLKIEH
+61 LDLEIEN
-69 KDGKNVLKMD
+69 KDGKTVLKMD

-92 TSKVSAVSAISI
+92 TSKVSAVSAIPI
-104 VREKMVEMQRQL
+104 VREKMVKIQQEL
-116 GNNTNCVMEG
+116 GINTNCVMEG

-147 SSRAQRRQKDL
+147 RSRAERRHKDL
-158 ESLGEKKSI
+158 QIIGEEKSI
-167 DELITDL
+167 DELVVDL

-181 STRAKSPLKKA
+181 STRSKSPLKKA
-192 DDAIEI
+192 NDAIEI
-198 NTSNLTVEEQVA
+198 DTSNVTVKEQVA
-210 IIIDHINLIKIKK
+210 IIVDHINKITTKK
-223 EGLMPEKNI
+223 EGLMPEKI
-232 IEPVIE
+232 ITEPVIE
-238 EAKVELEQTTEVSA
+238 EANVELEQSAEVSA
-252 EPVQTDSE
+252 EPVQPDSE
-260 PITEKKPIVNY
+260 PITEMKPIINY

-276 FAGVKVVDQAE
+276 FAGVKVVTQTE
-287 LDKNEVIE
+287 LDENIVIE
-295 EIPEELQKQ
+295 EVPEDLQKQ

-311 ISANQV
+311 ISANTV

-335 FKSEGLIDRDEFVDN
+335 FKSEGLITRDEFEKN

-392 YEKGEILKGTIVRR
+392 YENGEILKGTIIRR

-467 SLKEQRA
+467 TMKEQRA
-474 ELFSNIKI
+474 ELFSNIQV

-491 NITDFGVFVDL
+491 NITDFGVFIDL

-521 SSEIVKMDETIT
+521 PSEIVKMDETII
-533 VKVIDFDEKK
+533 VKVIDFDEEKK
-543 MRVSLGLKQLSPHP
+543 RVSLGLKQLSSHP

-562 EKYAVGTIIKGKV
+562 ERYAVGTVIKGKV

-595 HVSEMSWTRHVK
+595 HVSEMTWTRHIK
-607 NPSELFSMGDKVEA
+607 NPSELYSMGDEVEA

-626 DTEER
+626 DKEER

-689 TKIVRHPKEVLEKG
+689 TKIVRHPKEILEKG
-703 EKVEVRVLEVSRE
+703 EKIEVRVLEVSRE

-724 KQVEEDPWPEL
+724 KQVEDDPWPEL
-735 VKYFETGKKVK
+735 VKYFETGKKIK
-746 GDIIRI
+746 GEIIRV
-752 LDRGIIVQLEKDVE
+752 LDRGVIVQLDKDVE
-766 GIVPFGTHSK
+766 GIVPFDAHSK
-776 KGRKMIGSNY
+776 KDRKLISGSF
-786 KAEAPIEAIVME
+786 KTGASIEAIVME
-798 VKPEEKKVV
+798 VKPEEKKVF
-807 LFIDELSAP
+807 LFIDELGGP
-816 KKKKP
+816 KKKKVT
-821 SKNPVKEYLKNQEKP
+821 KNPVKEFLDNQESP
-836 ATEKIEIPEELR
+836 ATEKIEIPEGLIEQSN
-848 GIGKKN
+848 KSN
-854 TD
+854 D

>member
-20 IAKKLGFAYLDT
+20 VAKELGFAYLDT

-44 QKNIDIEN
+44 KNNIDIEN
-52 ITELADLLD
+52 KTELADLLE
-61 NLSLKIEH
+61 NLELKIEY
-69 KDGKNVLKMD
+69 KKSETVFKLD
-79 GKNIAKAIRSVEV
+79 GKNIAKAIRSVEI
-92 TSKVSAVSAISI
+92 TSMVSAVSAISI
-104 VREKMVEMQRQL
+104 VREKMVKIQRQL
-116 GNNTNCVMEG
+116 GNSTNCVMEG

-147 SSRAQRRQKDL
+147 RSRAKRRQKDL
-158 ESLGEKKSI
+158 QFIGEEKSI
-167 DELITDL
+167 DELISDL
-174 KLRDKKD
+174 KLRDEQD
-181 STRAKSPLKKA
+181 STRIKSPLKKA

-198 NTSNLTVEEQVA
+198 DTSNMTVEKQVA
-210 IIIDHINLIKIKK
+210 IIIDHINKTTTIK
-223 EGLMPEKNI
+223 EGLMPETI
-232 IEPVIE
+232 ITEPVAE
-238 EAKVELEQTTEVSA
+238 EANVEQSTEVSA
-252 EPVQTDSE
+252 EPVQPDSE
-260 PITEKKPIVNY
+260 PVTEKTPIINY
-271 LDDKL
+271 LDNKL
-276 FAGVKVVDQAE
+276 FAGVKIIEQSE
-287 LDKNEVIE
+287 LDKNEIIE

-317 ISGRVIG
+317 ISGRIIG

-335 FKSEGLIDRDEFVDN
+335 FKSEGIITRDEFEDN

-384 RWKELHEI
+384 RWVELHEI
-392 YEKGEILKGTIVRR
+392 YEKGEILKGTIIRR

-412 VDVGVVQAFLPGSQI
+412 VDVGVIQAFLPGSQI

-467 SLKEQRA
+467 NLKEQRA
-474 ELFSNIKI
+474 ELFSNIQV

-533 VKVIDFDEKK
+533 VKVIDFDEDKK
-543 MRVSLGLKQLSPHP
+543 RVSLGLKQLSPHP

-607 NPSELFSMGDKVEA
+607 NPSELFSMGDEVEA

-689 TKIVRHPKEVLEKG
+689 TKIVRHPKEIIEKG
-703 EKVEVRVLEVSRE
+703 DKVEVRVLEVSRE

-746 GDIIRI
+746 GKIIRV

-766 GIVPFGTHSK
+766 GIVPFDTHSK
-776 KGRKMIGSNY
+776 KDRRVIGGNF

-798 VKPEEKKVV
+798 VKPEEKKVI
-807 LFIDELSAP
+807 LFVDELGGP
-816 KKKKP
+816 KKKKS
-821 SKNPVKEYLKNQEKP
+821 SKNPVKEYLRNQESP

-848 GIGKKN
+848 EQSKEN